1 MGEKEKLHFL
11 IDYENVREA
20 GLDGLEY
27 LYNTDA
33 ITIFYSAACEKIS
46 KRSMDFIL
54 QSGCHFQAVRLKRT
68 GKNALDFYIVS
79 MAGALFGAGFAGKV
93 VVVSKNK
100 GYAAMKDYWIS
111 CGIQSE
117 RILLKAT
124 VKDGILA
131 SNENS
136 TRRKVISAGTSQLCI
151 GKEYAKYQERERLK
165 KKIETLFAGT
175 EYEDEVTKIFELTET
190 EKKPKDLYLGSLK
203 RFGRADGTKIYR
215 FLKQVNAA

>member
-1 MGEKEKLHFL
+1 MGEKDKLHFL

-20 GLDGLEY
+20 GLEGLEH
-27 LYNTDA
+27 LYDTDA

-79 MAGALFGAGFAGKV
+79 MIGALFGTGFAGKV
-93 VVVSKNK
+93 VVVSKDK
-100 GYAAMKDYWIS
+100 GYTAMKDYWMEQ
-111 CGIQSE
+111 GIQSE

-136 TRRKVISAGTSQLCI
+136 IRRRMISAGASQLSI

-175 EYEDEVTKIFELTET
+175 EYEDEVAKIFELTEA
-190 EKKPKDLYLGSLK
+190 EKKPRDLYLGSLK
-203 RFGRADGTKIYR
+203 RFGRTDGTKIYR
-215 FLKQVNAA
+215 FLKQANAA